1 VVNSTLLLI
10 HASATWYMVGLIW
23 LIQVVHY
30 PLMQM
35 VGRAE
40 FVPYSLRHQQAITP
54 VVGIPMLIEVVTAV
68 VLLVQDPY
76 LRRSGWFLAS
86 CVLLVVIWVSTAFWQ
101 VPLHRDLLDG
111 HAAERVN
118 SLVLSNWVRTIA
130 WSARGLIVGALV
142 LCRMK
147 PSYG

>member
-1 VVNSTLLLI
+1 MVNSTLLLI

-54 VVGIPMLIEVVTAV
+54 VVGIPMLIEVATAAY
-68 VLLVQDPY
+68 LLVQDPQ
-76 LRRSGWFLAS
+76 LRRSYWFLAS

-142 LCRMK
+142 LGRMK
-147 PSYG
+147 PS

>member
-1 VVNSTLLLI
+1 
-10 HASATWYMVGLIW
+10 MVGLIW

-68 VLLVQDPY
+68 FLLVQDPY
-76 LRRSGWFLAS
+76 LRRSGWFLTS

-111 HAAERVN
+111 HAAERVK

-147 PSYG
+147 PS

>member
-1 VVNSTLLLI
+1 MVNSTLLLI
-10 HASATWYMVGLIW
+10 HASVTWYMVGLIW

-54 VVGIPMLIEVVTAV
+54 VVGIPMLIEVATAV
-68 VLLVQDPY
+68 YLLVQDPQ
-76 LRRSGWFLAS
+76 LRRSYWFLAS

-111 HAAERVN
+111 HAAERVK

-142 LCRMK
+142 LCRLK
-147 PSYG
+147 PS

>member
-1 VVNSTLLLI
+1 MVNSTLLLV
-10 HASATWYMVGLIW
+10 HASATWFMVGLIW

-40 FVPYSLRHQQAITP
+40 FVPYSLCHQQAITP
-54 VVGIPMLIEVVTAV
+54 VVGIPMLIEVATSAY
-68 VLLVQDPY
+68 LLVQDPQQ
-76 LRRSGWFLAS
+76 RRSNWFLAS

-111 HAAERVN
+111 HATERVK

-142 LCRMK
+142 LCRLK
-147 PSYG
+147 PS

>member
-1 VVNSTLLLI
+1 MNSALLLI
-10 HASATWYMVGLIW
+10 HASATWFMVGLIW

-40 FVPYSLRHQQAITP
+40 FVPYSLRHQLAISP
-54 VVGIPMLIEVVTAV
+54 VVGIPMVIEVATAAY
-68 VLLVQDPY
+68 LLVQDPQ
-76 LRRSGWFLAS
+76 LRRSNWFLAS
-86 CVLLVVIWVSTAFWQ
+86 CVLLVVICGSTAFWQ

-111 HAAERVN
+111 HSTDRVK
-118 SLVLSNWVRTIA
+118 SLVQSNWVRTIA

-142 LCRMK
+142 FSRLK
-147 PSYG
+147 PS